1 MLNLMGV
8 ADPDG
13 EGMITRERLKRVA
26 QWLTVRLTVA
36 LRRKAALPPGSLPA
50 VPCRAVLSAAML
62 CDSVGTVGALARDAS
77 LIVHRLCDCRLGKY
91 AWYTDRA
98 LARRDT
104 SDDEAHRRYDP

>member
-50 VPCRAVLSAAML
+50 VPCRAVPCRSERGHAVRFGRHCWGTCSGCVFDRSPTVRL
-62 CDSVGTVGALARDAS
+62 SVGQV
-77 LIVHRLCDCRLGKY
+77 RLVYRSSSGP
-91 AWYTDRA
+91 T
-98 LARRDT
+98 
-104 SDDEAHRRYDP
+104 RYER